1 MSIGRSA
8 AAGLRVLDVGC
19 GAGDSMR
26 EELRLRSGE
35 SSGQPIEMVGID
47 IDEQVLAQ
55 GRESY
60 PEFLFL
66 CAKGEHLPFPD
77 QTFDAVISRVA
88 MPYMDI
94 PATLREMRR
103 VLKSDGELRIKLH
116 PFSYTVSELA
126 AELESGS
133 VKNRMQNL
141 VYRSYVVA
149 NGLALHCMGFN
160 FHFPL
165 ASRRCESF
173 QTQSGM
179 KNALMTAGFEQ
190 IDVSCWETK
199 ITWPHAGDCRASAH
213 RGH

>member
-1 MSIGRSA
+1 MSIERCA

-26 EELRLRSGE
+26 DELRLRCAE
-35 SSGQPIEMVGID
+35 DVGQPIVMVGID
-47 IDEQVLAQ
+47 IDEEALAC
-55 GRESY
+55 GRKNY
-60 PEFLFL
+60 PEFVFL

-77 QTFDAVISRVA
+77 QSFDTVISRVA

-103 VLKSDGELRIKLH
+103 VLKSDGELRLKLH
-116 PFSYTVSELA
+116 PFSYTMSELA

-133 VKNRMQNL
+133 VKSRIQNL
-141 VYRSYVVA
+141 AYRSYVVA
-149 NGLALHCMGFN
+149 NGVALHCMGFN
-160 FHFPL
+160 FRFPL
-165 ASRRCESF
+165 AQHRCESF
-173 QTQSGM
+173 QTQSGI
-179 KNALMTAGFEQ
+179 KRALTTAGFEK
-190 IDVSCWETK
+190 IDVSCWTTK